1 MKYKIK
7 VTGDSSVLS
16 DFVTYCNQHN
26 LKDFKS
32 KGYSLNSI
40 KSIIKNAD
48 YSIGMRCVS
57 LFNDSTAIVSGT
69 TSSQSAGI
77 DTEILLGMS
86 KMFPKLYFEARSS
99 CDKNMHVVGVEAY
112 NGYISNPFEYESLK
126 SLIEVYFTYMC
137 SQKFYE
143 TKSANIKCSDGYMGS
158 FDLVSE
164 QVCCATDASV
174 KQYDFNFDNGA
185 SFRVEVRVG
194 ADDKSKVGYNVF
206 RIANKKD
213 SKEKEFKTL
222 ADFFINNLSASFL
235 NSHKANKINNIK
247 SA

>member
-7 VTGDSSVLS
+7 VTGDSSVVK
-16 DFVTYCNQHN
+16 DFVAYCNHHN
-26 LKDFKS
+26 LKDFKC

-57 LFNDSTAIVSGT
+57 LVNDSTALVSGT
-69 TSSQSAGI
+69 VNSQDAGI

-86 KMFPKLYFEARSS
+86 KLFPKLYFEARSI
-99 CDKNMHVVGVEAY
+99 CDKNMQVVGVEAY

-143 TKSANIKCSDGYMGS
+143 TKSANIKCSRGYMGR

-164 QVCCATDASV
+164 QECCATDASV
-174 KQYDFNFDNGA
+174 KQYDFNFDSGA

-194 ADDKSKVGYNVF
+194 SDGKSKVGFNVF
-206 RIANKKD
+206 RMINKKH
-213 SKEKEFKTL
+213 SKEKDFKTL

-235 NSHKANKINNIK
+235 NSHKANKINSIK